1 MGLMSLVSMHVTGCH
16 GLKKNKKKKN
26 KMIVIFQ
33 KKDLKFG
40 IQKKMKNLIK
50 KKEKEKKKEKKL
62 QN

>member
-1 MGLMSLVSMHVTGCH
+1 MHVTGCH